1 MSSDLTLSNS
11 YTSKWA
17 LVLDDHSLFAETFSS
32 FLEKTD
38 LFKNI
43 RSFTNTEA
51 LKAFLINL
59 TVKPDI
65 YLFLDFYLKDKTSL
79 HFINE
84 LRRLYKSIYIIII
97 SSVSNPVL
105 MKEILNYDIQ
115 GFLSKY
121 STSEELIDCVKH
133 VSRANPIFISQHI
146 MSMIAEYDN
155 ENTVPFSAREI
166 EILGYFAKGL
176 SVIDTA
182 EAMILS
188 RHTIVSHRRRMMAKT
203 NTNSITELL
212 AFARKIDL
220 I

>member
-1 MSSDLTLSNS
+1 MSSDLTHH
-11 YTSKWA
+11 YTNNWA
-17 LVLDDHSLFAETFSS
+17 LVFDDHSLYAETFSS
-32 FLEKTD
+32 FLEKID
-38 LFKNI
+38 LFSNI
-43 RSFTNTEA
+43 RNFTNEEA

-59 TVKPDI
+59 TVKPDL
-65 YLFLDFYLKDKTSL
+65 YLFLDFYLKDKTSISL
-79 HFINE
+79 INE
-84 LRRLYKSIYIIII
+84 LRRLYKSIRIIII

-105 MKEILNYDIQ
+105 MKEILNYNIQ

-121 STSEELIDCVKH
+121 STSEELIDCIKH
-133 VSRANPIFISQHI
+133 VSRTNSIFISQYI
-146 MSMIAEYDN
+146 MSIIEEYDN

-176 SVIDTA
+176 SVNDTA
-182 EAMILS
+182 ETMILS

>member
-1 MSSDLTLSNS
+1 MSSDLTHH
-11 YTSKWA
+11 YTNNWA
-17 LVLDDHSLFAETFSS
+17 LVFDDHSLYAETFSS
-32 FLEKTD
+32 FLEKID
-38 LFKNI
+38 LFSNI
-43 RSFTNTEA
+43 RNFTNEEA

-59 TVKPDI
+59 TVKPDL

-79 HFINE
+79 SLINE
-84 LRRLYKSIYIIII
+84 LRRLYKSIRIIII

-105 MKEILNYDIQ
+105 MKEILNYNIQ

-121 STSEELIDCVKH
+121 STGEELIDCIKH
-133 VSRANPIFISQHI
+133 VSRTNPIFISQHI
-146 MSMIAEYDN
+146 MSIIVEYDN

-176 SVIDTA
+176 SVNDTA
-182 EAMILS
+182 ETMILS

-203 NTNSITELL
+203 NTKSITELL